1 MKLIGLDFETANGKS
16 GSICSVG
23 LACVEAGGVVE
34 TRHWLVKPH
43 TSMTWMSPF
52 CSEVHG
58 LTWKDIKDAPEFHQI
73 WPAMRDFIL
82 QGDCVVIHNATFDLR
97 HLRAA
102 LALYGL
108 PAIQF
113 PYVCSLR
120 TSRKVL
126 TSLASH
132 KLDAVARHLG
142 FTFKHHDALEDA
154 RTCAQIIA
162 QIGIPEGAPNMF
174 HFSENNT

>member
-23 LACVEAGGVVE
+23 LACVEDGSVAE

-43 TSMTWMSPF
+43 VSKRWMDPR
-52 CSEVHG
+52 CTDVHG
-58 LTWKDIKDAPEFHQI
+58 LTWEDIKNAPEFTEV

-82 QGDCVVIHNATFDLR
+82 QGDYVVIHNATFDLR

-102 LALYGL
+102 IELYALPG
-108 PAIQF
+108 IQF
-113 PYVCSLR
+113 PYVCSLK
-120 TSRKVL
+120 TSRKEL
-126 TSLASH
+126 PNLGSH
-132 KLDAVARHLG
+132 KLDAVANHLG

-154 RTCAQIIA
+154 IACAKIIA
-162 QIGIPEGAPNMF
+162 HIGMPDGDRNIF
-174 HFSENNT
+174 I